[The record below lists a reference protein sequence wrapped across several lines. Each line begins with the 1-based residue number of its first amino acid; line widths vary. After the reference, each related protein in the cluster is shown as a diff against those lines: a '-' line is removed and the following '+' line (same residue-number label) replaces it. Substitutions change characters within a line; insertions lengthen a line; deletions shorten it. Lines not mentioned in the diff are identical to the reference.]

1 MVQWFEVKELLTA
14 LVTCYTSFHTFLFS
28 PSVLPTRD
36 IQPQPQY
43 HWDCCSLLFA
53 SCFFTS
59 LVHIHAQPCRDRSLS
74 SLRASRIRCLAWCL
88 VTNGSHL
95 KCSWELPGCLVVLV
109 RDAEEADSNGRHWQC
124 PLDGQAW
131 HSQGTWCSGKS
142 WLHSFSPLVA
152 CLEFKWQFVVFS
164 TISVGVKAVN

>member
-14 LVTCYTSFHTFLFS
+14 LMTCYTSFLPVDLHTFLFS

-88 VTNGSHL
+88 VTNGSRL
-95 KCSWELPGCLVVLV
+95 RCSWVLPGCLVVLL
-109 RDAEEADSNGRHWQC
+109 REAEEAGSNGRHWQC
-124 PLDGQAW
+124 PLDGQEW
-131 HSQGTWCSGKS
+131 HSQREPGAVGRVSYTP
-142 WLHSFSPLVA
+142 FPL
-152 CLEFKWQFVVFS
+152 W
-164 TISVGVKAVN
+164 